1 VFLINIL
8 RLITKIGRL
17 GSTVVV
23 VNILNR
29 LNKVMYDDLLTFYKT
44 LNLIQISTIQIVNI
58 VKG

>member
-1 VFLINIL
+1 MFLINIL